1 MAWNRDHNVSI
12 PLNQRQQCKPE
23 EVLALLDNYSAAVTA
38 TDEVIKYSRIH
49 KEEKKKKEVIKYEN
63 VQDMGNHL
71 GSFPQSGPPGNLSM
85 EQSDEL
91 WYRPE
96 KRQ

>member
-23 EVLALLDNYSAAVTA
+23 EVLALLENYSAAVTA

-49 KEEKKKKEVIKYEN
+49 KEEKKKK
-63 VQDMGNHL
+63 
-71 GSFPQSGPPGNLSM
+71 
-85 EQSDEL
+85 
-91 WYRPE
+91 
-96 KRQ
+96 